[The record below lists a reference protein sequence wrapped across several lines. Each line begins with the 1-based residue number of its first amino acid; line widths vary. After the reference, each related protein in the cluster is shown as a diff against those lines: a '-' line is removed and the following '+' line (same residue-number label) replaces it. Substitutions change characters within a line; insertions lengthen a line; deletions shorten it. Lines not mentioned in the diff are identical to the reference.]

1 MSFGFC
7 GLMLVNMLKM
17 NLDKISTLTKSN
29 YFSEGTNPWVRCAF
43 GNDFNNSQSRD
54 DKAAVQHNCVFC
66 GKNMTQKEENRIHI
80 QECTEKKD
88 NVLPHSCIFCGLKF
102 PTSAGLKVHMSCWC

>member
-17 NLDKISTLTKSN
+17 NFDNISTSTKSN

-43 GNDFNNSQSRD
+43 GNDFNNSQSNAEMIKPQYSTTASFVAR
-54 DKAAVQHNCVFC
+54 
-66 GKNMTQKEENRIHI
+66 T
-80 QECTEKKD
+80 
-88 NVLPHSCIFCGLKF
+88 
-102 PTSAGLKVHMSCWC
+102 